1 MAKKV
6 YNNISV
12 HLSYYDFEGGFWG
25 MIDKNG
31 NQWLPLNL
39 DDDWISQGNIEVVV
53 SFSVDDNIFSLV
65 NWGTPVMISGIKHP

>member
-6 YNNISV
+6 YDKVSV

-25 MIDKNG
+25 MTDKNG

-39 DDDWISQGNIEVVV
+39 DDAWISQGNIEVVV
-53 SFSVDDNIFSLV
+53 SFAVDENIFYLV
-65 NWGTPVMISGIKHP
+65 NCGTPVMISDIKHP

>member
-6 YNNISV
+6 YNKVSV

-25 MIDKNG
+25 MTDKNG

-39 DDDWISQGNIEVVV
+39 DDAWISKGNIEVVV
-53 SFSVDDNIFSLV
+53 SFAVDENIFSLV
-65 NWGTPVMISGIKHP
+65 NWGTPVMIRDIKYP

>member
-6 YNNISV
+6 YDNISV

-25 MIDKNG
+25 MTDKNG

-39 DDDWISQGNIEVVV
+39 DDAWISQGNIEVVV
-53 SFSVDDNIFSLV
+53 SFAVDENIFSLV
-65 NWGTPVMISGIKHP
+65 NWGTPVMVSDIKHP

>member
-6 YNNISV
+6 YDKVSV

-25 MIDKNG
+25 MTDKNG

-39 DDDWISQGNIEVVV
+39 DDAWISQGNIDVVV
-53 SFSVDDNIFSLV
+53 SFAVDEKIFSLV
-65 NWGTPVMISGIKHP
+65 K

>member
-6 YNNISV
+6 YDKVSV

-25 MIDKNG
+25 MTDKNG

-53 SFSVDDNIFSLV
+53 SFAVDENIFSLV
-65 NWGTPVMISGIKHP
+65 NWGTPVMICAIKYP

>member
-6 YNNISV
+6 YDKVSV

-25 MIDKNG
+25 MTDKNG

-39 DDDWISQGNIEVVV
+39 DDAWISQGNIEVVV
-53 SFSVDDNIFSLV
+53 SFAVDENIFSLV
-65 NWGTPVMISGIKHP
+65 NWGTPVMISAIKYP

>member
-12 HLSYYDFEGGFWG
+12 QLSYYDFEGGFWG
-25 MIDKNG
+25 MTDKNG

-53 SFSVDDNIFSLV
+53 SFAVDENIFSLV
-65 NWGTPVMISGIKHP
+65 NWGIPVMVSDIKYP